1 MKTFR
6 KTPPFQ
12 MLGDF
17 LPELLDKLKLSEK
30 LAEQKALLLWNR
42 IVGKEVKKH
51 TRPYTIEN
59 GILLVLVDNSA
70 WMNELIYLK
79 KAIIEKLNQ
88 QIHQSTKTNKSESAL
103 KPVVKDIRF
112 RLMS

>member
-1 MKTFR
+1 
-6 KTPPFQ
+6 

-17 LPELLDKLKLSEK
+17 LPEVLDKLKLSEK

-42 IVGKEVKKH
+42 VVGKEVKKH

-59 GILLVLVDNSA
+59 GVLVVLVDNSA

-79 KAIIEKLNQ
+79 RTIIEKLNQ
-88 QIHQSTKTNKSESAL
+88 VINLTAKTKKSEGEI